1 MKNDF
6 TEVMSKK
13 TDEELIQVVTRDR
26 QKHQELA
33 IESAEN
39 EITFRNIDVSQFQE
53 VIAVVNIEKQEE
65 AVLEA
70 NRAGSIVRFVHFIVD
85 IIAFLVV
92 YAIIGTLFQFVF
104 SIEGNE
110 YLLLFWFLMLFS
122 FVLYFSVMEFKF
134 QKTLGKFITKTKVV
148 TLNGEKPSINDIMRR
163 TFCRLIPFD
172 RLSFLFMENGIHDG
186 LSNTRVI
193 KE

>member
-1 MKNDF
+1 
-6 TEVMSKK
+6 
-13 TDEELIQVVTRDR
+13 L
-26 QKHQELA
+26 
-33 IESAEN
+33 SAEN

-53 VIAVVNIEKQEE
+53 VIAIINIEET
-65 AVLEA
+65 VLEYCGV
-70 NRAGSIVRFVHFIVD
+70 NGKICFLVD

-92 YAIIGTLFQFVF
+92 YDNWNFV
-104 SIEGNE
+104 SVLYLIEGNE
-110 YLLLFWFLMLFS
+110 YILLFFGFDGV

-134 QKTLGKFITKTKVV
+134 KTLGKFITKTKVV
-148 TLNGEKPSINDIMRR
+148 IKGRKPSINDIMRR